1 KPVAVTSN
9 RGLGKVPIRPGANHQ
24 VELQYYQS
32 KYTHSQPEKADD
44 DLPVTPSQ
52 DIPNFY
58 GNSADQDA
66 AALSM
71 AEIASC
77 SYEARQVGV
86 RNGMFFGKAKQLCP
100 SLQSVPYDFDA
111 YKEVALNMYEIL
123 ASYTH
128 DIEALS
134 CDEALIDASSLLTEV
149 GVSPDDLAKAI
160 RGDIEEKT
168 GCCASVGIGS
178 NILLA
183 RLATRKAKPNG
194 QYFLRSEE
202 VDDFIRDLPVTSL
215 PGVGHVMAKR
225 LAVMGVKSCGDL
237 QQVSLSQLQKKF
249 GPRTGQTLFRF
260 CRGLD
265 DRPVRFEKER
275 KSVSAEMNYN
285 IRFTAVRPARFIL
298 SHICPEVA

>member
-32 KYTHSQPEKADD
+32 KYTHSQPERADD

-77 SYEARQVGV
+77 SYE
-86 RNGMFFGKAKQLCP
+86 
-100 SLQSVPYDFDA
+100 
-111 YKEVALNMYEIL
+111 

-168 GCCASVGIGS
+168 GCCASVGMGS

-215 PGVGHVMAKR
+215 PGGHTALHAGLLGQLIASAVIKLLHAMKLQVQDLRGVGIQVQQLEGNR
-225 LAVMGVKSCGDL
+225 LQPQD
-237 QQVSLSQLQKKF
+237 
-249 GPRTGQTLFRF
+249 
-260 CRGLD
+260 CRGSRTRSIKDMLLGQGSNSITN
-265 DRPVRFEKER
+265 KGL
-275 KSVSAEMNYN
+275 
-285 IRFTAVRPARFIL
+285 I
-298 SHICPEVA
+298 